1 MTHSRVTTMRRLRLR
16 RPLRMYT
23 KRLHRHPYQAHP
35 SVVSPRRLA
44 RSECMPQ
51 KFARRCSYTYMY
63 MSMYMY
69 GPA

>member
-16 RPLRMYT
+16 RPCS
-23 KRLHRHPYQAHP
+23 LHRHPYQAHP
-35 SVVSPRRLA
+35 SAVSPRRLA

-51 KFARRCSYTYMY
+51 KFARRRSYTYMY